1 VPRIVEWPRRTTPY
15 PPDALDRVLATLKE
29 GSGIHFDPAMLD
41 AFLGILPT
49 ILDIQTQWDSR
60 AQTPNG
66 IARIS

>member
-1 VPRIVEWPRRTTPY
+1 
-15 PPDALDRVLATLKE
+15 
-29 GSGIHFDPAMLD
+29 MLD